1 VGLLIGVGVV
11 VLVFGALV
19 LLRFPDKPGGKI
31 SIAGLHVS
39 SAGAGLPVMVL
50 GAGLIVLG
58 GLKQSPET
66 STGTRESP
74 SPTAGAS
81 SVSSAPAGPRP
92 SSSATSS
99 APDSG
104 GPRTVTG
111 GPRTSRSGP
120 LTLRVER
127 IDQVDRSLEVFLKAI
142 NAGSDSITL
151 PVFGYFF
158 LHDTDSGKSYKVDP
172 ASGSWP
178 QTVPP
183 GATVSGTV
191 VVTEPLERTAKTL
204 DAGFSQVFGSF
215 QVHTITVRAIALIGR

>member
-1 VGLLIGVGVV
+1 VGLLVVVGAV

-31 SIAGLHVS
+31 SIAGINVS

-58 GLKQSPET
+58 VLKQPPET
-66 STGTRESP
+66 PTGTQGTP
-74 SPTAGAS
+74 SPTAAAS
-81 SVSSAPAGPRP
+81 GGSSAPASPRASP
-92 SSSATSS
+92 SATSS

-104 GPRTVTG
+104 ETRTVTA

-127 IDQVDRSLEVFLKAI
+127 IDQVDRSMEVFLKAV
-142 NAGSDSITL
+142 NAGSDSVTL

-158 LHDTDSGKSYKVDP
+158 VHDTDSGKSYNVDP
-172 ASGSWP
+172 AGGSWP

-183 GATVSGTV
+183 GGTVSGMI
-191 VVTEPLERTAKTL
+191 VVTEPLDPSAKRL
-204 DAGFSQVFGSF
+204 DVGFSQVFGSF
-215 QVHTITVRAIALIGR
+215 QVRTITVRAITLIGR